1 MVNIRGILFMT
12 MSMACFAVEDTFIK
26 LLSARLPATQ
36 ILFSVG
42 YGGALI
48 TLVLAIVLNVNLADK
63 ILLNKHVISR
73 TIADLFGA
81 LSFTSAMVLIP
92 MSLLASI
99 LQATPLFVTLGAFV
113 LLGEKVGW
121 RRWLAIFIGFL
132 GVIIILQPG
141 YGSFQLASLLGL
153 AAVLCLALRDVVTR
167 DMSTEIPTLTVTFYA
182 CLAMGSAGF
191 IAYPFFGPPI
201 MPTTNEATILICA
214 AITGLT
220 GYFLLVLATREGDVS
235 VIAPFRYS
243 RLLFSLGLASLI
255 LGEELT
261 LPILLGGLLVVSSG
275 IYTFGRERASVKIQ
289 KSVNEKI

>member
-1 MVNIRGILFMT
+1 MM

-167 DMSTEIPTLTVTFYA
+167 DMATEIPTLTVTFYA

-201 MPTTNEATILICA
+201 KPTTNEAIILIFA

-220 GYFLLVLATREGDVS
+220 GYLFLVLATRKGDVS

-243 RLLFSLGLASLI
+243 RLLFSLGLASVI
-255 LGEELT
+255 LGEKLT

-289 KSVNEKI
+289 KSANEKI

>member
-1 MVNIRGILFMT
+1 MM
-12 MSMACFAVEDTFIK
+12 MSMACFAGEDTLIK

-36 ILFSVG
+36 ILFSIG
-42 YGGALI
+42 FGGALV
-48 TLVLAIVLNVNLADK
+48 TLVLAIFLNVNLADK

-99 LQATPLFVTLGAFV
+99 LQATPLFVTLGAAI

-121 RRWLAIFIGFL
+121 RRWSAIFIGFL

-141 YGSFQLASLLGL
+141 YGSFHLASLLGL

-167 DMSTEIPTLTVTFYA
+167 DMATEIPTLTVTFYA
-182 CLAMGSAGF
+182 CIAMGSAGF

-201 MPTTNEATILICA
+201 MPTTYEAIILICA
-214 AITGLT
+214 AIIGLT
-220 GYFLLVLATREGDVS
+220 GYFLLVLATRKGDVS

-255 LGEELT
+255 LGEKLT
-261 LPILLGGLLVVSSG
+261 FQILLGGLLVVSYG
-275 IYTFGRERASVKIQ
+275 IYTFGRERRLVKIL
-289 KSVNEKI
+289 KSVNQMI

>member
-1 MVNIRGILFMT
+1 MM

-36 ILFSVG
+36 ILFSIG
-42 YGGALI
+42 FGGALI

-99 LQATPLFVTLGAFV
+99 LQATPLFVTLGAAI

-121 RRWLAIFIGFL
+121 RRWSAIFIGFL

-167 DMSTEIPTLTVTFYA
+167 DMATEIPTLTVTFYA

-201 MPTTNEATILICA
+201 MPTTYEAIILICA
-214 AITGLT
+214 AIIGLT
-220 GYFLLVLATREGDVS
+220 GYFLLVLATRKGDVS

-255 LGEELT
+255 LGEKLT

-275 IYTFGRERASVKIQ
+275 IYTFGRESKLVKIQ
-289 KSVNEKI
+289 KSVNKKI

>member
-1 MVNIRGILFMT
+1 MM

-36 ILFSVG
+36 ILFSIG
-42 YGGALI
+42 FGGALI

-99 LQATPLFVTLGAFV
+99 LQATPLFVTLGAAI
-113 LLGEKVGW
+113 LLGEKGGW
-121 RRWLAIFIGFL
+121 RRWSAIFIGFL

-167 DMSTEIPTLTVTFYA
+167 DMATEIPTLTVTFYA

-201 MPTTNEATILICA
+201 MPTTYEAIILICA
-214 AITGLT
+214 AIIGLT
-220 GYFLLVLATREGDVS
+220 GYFLLVLATRKGDVS

-255 LGEELT
+255 LGEKLT

-275 IYTFGRERASVKIQ
+275 IYTFGRERRLVKIQ
-289 KSVNEKI
+289 KSVNQKV

>member
-1 MVNIRGILFMT
+1 MM

-36 ILFSVG
+36 ILFSIG
-42 YGGALI
+42 FGGALI
-48 TLVLAIVLNVNLADK
+48 TLVLAVVLNVNLADK

-99 LQATPLFVTLGAFV
+99 LQATPLFVTLGAAI

-121 RRWLAIFIGFL
+121 RRWSAIFIGFL

-167 DMSTEIPTLTVTFYA
+167 DMATEIPTLTVTFYA

-201 MPTTNEATILICA
+201 MPTTYEAIILICA
-214 AITGLT
+214 AIIGLT
-220 GYFLLVLATREGDVS
+220 GYFLLVLATRKGDVS

-255 LGEELT
+255 LGEKLT

-275 IYTFGRERASVKIQ
+275 IYTFGRERRLVKLQ
-289 KSVNEKI
+289 KSVNQKI

>member
-1 MVNIRGILFMT
+1 MM

-36 ILFSVG
+36 ILFSIG
-42 YGGALI
+42 FGGALI

-99 LQATPLFVTLGAFV
+99 LQATPLFVTLGAAI

-121 RRWLAIFIGFL
+121 RRWSAIFIGFL

-153 AAVLCLALRDVVTR
+153 AAVLCLALRDVITR
-167 DMSTEIPTLTVTFYA
+167 DMATEIPTLTVTFYA

-201 MPTTNEATILICA
+201 MPTTYEAIILICA
-214 AITGLT
+214 AIIGLT
-220 GYFLLVLATREGDVS
+220 GYFLLVLATRKGDVS

-255 LGEELT
+255 LGEKLT

-275 IYTFGRERASVKIQ
+275 IYTFGRERRLVKIQ
-289 KSVNEKI
+289 KSVNQKI